1 MAFGKSQV
9 IKYLPNA
16 NDIMGCLSDFEI
28 FEFYLGGVP
37 RKPISSPLR
46 EDTKPSFSVFHSKKH
61 DKIFFKDFATGE
73 SGDCFLFVMRL
84 FNIQKKTDVFNKIA
98 RDFNLSQFQLVD
110 SSSDSS
116 PIVSYV
122 DKKNTATTVKHSRL
136 KISVTVRD
144 WKLRD
149 KDYWQSKYGL
159 TKAQL
164 EYCNIYPISHY
175 FVNGACTLAQ
185 DLSYAFVEEKD
196 GNQTFKIYQPNA
208 DKENKWMNNNDYSTW
223 ELWTQLPDTGNMCI
237 ITSSRKDAAV
247 IKSLFPSNFVTSCS
261 LQSEGVK
268 PKDNVVDELRSRFKE
283 VFVLYDNDFDN
294 PNNPGRKG
302 GLKLSEQTGFLQI
315 EIPNKYQAKDPSD
328 YIEMYDGESLKEL
341 LLRLIKEQ
349 LRQEELKQIM

>member
-116 PIVSYV
+116 PILSYV

-149 KDYWQSKYGL
+149 KDYWQGKYGL

-164 EYCNIYPISHY
+164 EYCNIYIQY
-175 FVNGACTLAQ
+175 LITLLMVLAH
-185 DLSYAFVEEKD
+185 LHR
-196 GNQTFKIYQPNA
+196 IYP
-208 DKENKWMNNNDYSTW
+208 ML
-223 ELWTQLPDTGNMCI
+223 LWKKKM
-237 ITSSRKDAAV
+237 V
-247 IKSLFPSNFVTSCS
+247 IK
-261 LQSEGVK
+261 
-268 PKDNVVDELRSRFKE
+268 
-283 VFVLYDNDFDN
+283 
-294 PNNPGRKG
+294 
-302 GLKLSEQTGFLQI
+302 
-315 EIPNKYQAKDPSD
+315 
-328 YIEMYDGESLKEL
+328 
-341 LLRLIKEQ
+341 LLRFISQMQIK
-349 LRQEELKQIM
+349 KISG